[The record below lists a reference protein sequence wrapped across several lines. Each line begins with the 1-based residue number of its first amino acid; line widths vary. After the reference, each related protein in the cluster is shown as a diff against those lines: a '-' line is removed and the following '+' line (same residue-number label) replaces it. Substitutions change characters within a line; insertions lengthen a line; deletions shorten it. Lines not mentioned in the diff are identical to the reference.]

1 MAKKVAKKSV
11 KSNVKKALPK
21 AGKTAVKKAVK
32 GKSTPKAAPKK
43 PAKSKPAKSKPV
55 AKPATKK
62 AVRPVVKKKAAPA
75 KAKPVQTKKVVA
87 TKPTP
92 KAQPAA
98 KKTVPAPVVK
108 AEPKAVKAAPVAA
121 PKKKE
126 KPVKG
131 IVQPEIPAIDKSK
144 LPKLPSHLS
153 IKKPKGKLA
162 PGEKRLVK
170 TEVITH
176 HVITDKPIEELN
188 GKPEPKGKFVM
199 EFIIHS
205 PISLIYDFLT
215 TPNGL
220 AEWFA
225 EEVDLDTR
233 TQIYTFKWDGA
244 AQQAQI
250 LNAKM
255 DSYIRMRWL
264 DKPKDTYFEFRLD
277 QDEMTNEVALTVT
290 DFGDGEDD
298 IETNRRLWDTQIHRL
313 VKSMGTY

>member
-1 MAKKVAKKSV
+1 
-11 KSNVKKALPK
+11 
-21 AGKTAVKKAVK
+21 
-32 GKSTPKAAPKK
+32 
-43 PAKSKPAKSKPV
+43 
-55 AKPATKK
+55 
-62 AVRPVVKKKAAPA
+62 
-75 KAKPVQTKKVVA
+75 
-87 TKPTP
+87 
-92 KAQPAA
+92 
-98 KKTVPAPVVK
+98 
-108 AEPKAVKAAPVAA
+108 
-121 PKKKE
+121 
-126 KPVKG
+126 
-131 IVQPEIPAIDKSK
+131 
-144 LPKLPSHLS
+144 
-153 IKKPKGKLA
+153 
-162 PGEKRLVK
+162 VK

-290 DFGDGEDD
+290 DFGDGDDD

>member
-11 KSNVKKALPK
+11 KSNVKKASPK

-32 GKSTPKAAPKK
+32 GKSAPKVAPKK
-43 PAKSKPAKSKPV
+43 AAKSKPIVKAIP
-55 AKPATKK
+55 KK
-62 AVRPVVKKKAAPA
+62 AAKPVVKKKVTPPS
-75 KAKPVQTKKVVA
+75 KAKPAPAKKVVA
-87 TKPTP
+87 AKPQP
-92 KAQPAA
+92 KAKRVA
-98 KKTVPAPVVK
+98 KKIEPAPVVK
-108 AEPKAVKAAPVAA
+108 PAAKAVKAATVAE

-131 IVQPEIPAIDKSK
+131 VIQPEIPAIDKSK

-290 DFGDGEDD
+290 DFGDGDDD